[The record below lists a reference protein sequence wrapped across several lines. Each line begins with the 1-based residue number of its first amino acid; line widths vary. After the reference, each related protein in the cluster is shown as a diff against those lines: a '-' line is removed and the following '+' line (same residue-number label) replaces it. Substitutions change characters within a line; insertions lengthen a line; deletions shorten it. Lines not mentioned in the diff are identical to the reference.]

1 MRRLVALLILAAVA
15 APWCGAN
22 LSTAAVHSGG
32 RGESNYGFAHEVYA
46 IHSSPGAS
54 CYFTALWGVKFEG
67 GAGLGTY
74 ALPGVTAWANRRIE
88 GLAVEAYAR
97 EFLAFSPSAADLAA
111 ARAELVTMMSAAAAS
126 TSQTCGQSADE
137 ALNGLPPSVQDSVV
151 MAQAAGKYVLTK
163 VPNHIGTDSASLRAF
178 YNAHRSEYDN
188 ICIRVAVVLPEN
200 IDGFQSAVANGASP
214 VKAVQEFSLRVEND
228 GQLGCFDA
236 STNARDV
243 VRGLRL
249 NQWSAPQ
256 SVSYQGL
263 PTAAFFSVISR
274 TPQPLN
280 AATQALVLADI
291 KRVNDGAVTALR
303 DGIFQRVG
311 VRVNPQLGRFANGQS
326 GLGIYPPASP
336 DLSLVPNDG
345 NSLSLGAGPS

>member
-1 MRRLVALLILAAVA
+1 MRRLVTLLIIAAVV
-15 APWCGAN
+15 APWTGAN
-22 LSTAAVHSGG
+22 LSTAAVQSGD
-32 RGESNYGFAHEVYA
+32 RAESNYDFAHEVYA
-46 IHSSPGAS
+46 IHSSPSAS

-97 EFLAFSPSAADLAA
+97 EFLEFRPSAGDLST
-111 ARAELVTMMSAAAAS
+111 ARAELVSMMGAAATA
-126 TSQTCGQSADE
+126 TAQTCGQSASD
-137 ALNGLPPSVQDSVV
+137 ALDSLPSSVQANVV
-151 MAQAAGKYVLTK
+151 MAQAAGKFVLTK
-163 VPNHIGTDSASLRAF
+163 VPSHIGTDPASLRAF
-178 YNAHRSEYDN
+178 YDAHRSEYDS
-188 ICIRVAVVLPEN
+188 ICIRVAVVLPK
-200 IDGFQSAVANGASP
+200 DVDSFQAAVASGTSP
-214 VKAVQEFSLRVEND
+214 VNAVKNFSLRLEQD
-228 GQLGCFDA
+228 GRLGCFDA

-274 TPQPLN
+274 SPQPFN
-280 AATQALVLADI
+280 ATTQSLVLADV

-336 DLSLVPNDG
+336 ELSLVPNDG
-345 NSLSLGAGPS
+345 NALSLGAGSS